1 MLITASAAGIV
12 RSLSEATYSGLV
24 EEELFGGLKDD
35 SFWNL
40 SATFG
45 AVTELARYCRNCKR
59 KVLELAKRLVVE
71 VKPMNVKGWKQK
83 RMHTILGRGNE

>member
-45 AVTELARYCRNCKR
+45 AVAELARYCSNCKE
-59 KVLELAKRLVVE
+59 KYWSLLS
-71 VKPMNVKGWKQK
+71 GWWSRSSQ
-83 RMHTILGRGNE
+83 

>member
-40 SATFG
+40 GATFS
-45 AVTELARYCRNCKR
+45 AVPGNTVHKHID
-59 KVLELAKRLVVE
+59 KDSVRL
-71 VKPMNVKGWKQK
+71 
-83 RMHTILGRGNE
+83 TL